1 MLLAKHETTES
12 LEIFDER
19 GIPLGSVTLPTDP
32 RLFGPD
38 KGTVFLN
45 RSAPVPAQLQGPAQA
60 A

>member
-1 MLLAKHETTES
+1 MLLARHETKEA

-19 GIPLGSVTLPTDP
+19 GLPLGSVTLPTDP
-32 RLFGPD
+32 RLFGAD

-45 RSAPVPAQLQGPAQA
+45 RPVPSPVSLQGPAQA

>member
-1 MLLAKHETTES
+1 MLLPRYERPEA
-12 LEIFDER
+12 LQIVDER
-19 GIPLGSVTLPTDP
+19 GTRLGSVTRPTDP

-45 RSAPVPAQLQGPAQA
+45 RSAPSPEPRRGPAQA